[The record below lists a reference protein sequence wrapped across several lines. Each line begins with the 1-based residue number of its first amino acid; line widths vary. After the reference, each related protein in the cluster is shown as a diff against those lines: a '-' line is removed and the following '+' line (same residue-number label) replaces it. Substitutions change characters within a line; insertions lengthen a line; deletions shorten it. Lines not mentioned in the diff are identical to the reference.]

1 MKMNRKTSK
10 LRRRTRKG
18 YLLLEVVL
26 AMAIF
31 SLAATGFT
39 LALQK
44 AADASDMAAREMQ
57 ITRILASSLDEALA
71 VPVLEEG
78 EAVMELEERQVDIQT
93 VYERMEEMENQD
105 GQLLQDMWRITVTA
119 FYVQDGAEME
129 RSAVTWRYGR
139 LYQP

>member
-1 MKMNRKTSK
+1 MTTNRMPSR
-10 LRRRTRKG
+10 LCRRTRKG

-26 AMAIF
+26 AMAVF

-57 ITRILASSLDEALA
+57 ITRILSSALDEALA

-93 VYERMEEMENQD
+93 LYERIEEMENQD

-119 FYVQDGAEME
+119 FYVKDGAEIK

>member
-1 MKMNRKTSK
+1 MQRAMKRKVK
-10 LRRRTRKG
+10 N
-18 YLLLEVVL
+18 
-26 AMAIF
+26 
-31 SLAATGFT
+31 
-39 LALQK
+39 
-44 AADASDMAAREMQ
+44 DHMAAREMQ
-57 ITRILASSLDEALA
+57 ITRILSSALDEALA

-93 VYERMEEMENQD
+93 LYERIEEMENQD

-119 FYVQDGAEME
+119 FYVQDGAEIK

>member
-1 MKMNRKTSK
+1 MKTNRMTSK
-10 LRRRTRKG
+10 LRRRTLKG

-26 AMAIF
+26 AMAVF

-57 ITRILASSLDEALA
+57 ITRILSSALDEALA

-93 VYERMEEMENQD
+93 VYKRIEEMENQD

-119 FYVQDGAEME
+119 FYVQDGAEIK

>member
-26 AMAIF
+26 AMAVF

-57 ITRILASSLDEALA
+57 ITRILSSALDEALA

-93 VYERMEEMENQD
+93 LYERIEEMENQD

-119 FYVQDGAEME
+119 FYVQDGAEIK

>member
-1 MKMNRKTSK
+1 MTTNRMTSK

-26 AMAIF
+26 AMAVF

-57 ITRILASSLDEALA
+57 ITRILSSALDEALA

-93 VYERMEEMENQD
+93 VYKRIEEMENQD

-119 FYVQDGAEME
+119 FYVQDGAEIK

>member
-1 MKMNRKTSK
+1 MTTNRITSR
-10 LRRRTRKG
+10 LYRRTRKG

-26 AMAIF
+26 AMAVF

-57 ITRILASSLDEALA
+57 ITRILSSALDEALA

-93 VYERMEEMENQD
+93 VYKRIEEMENQD

-119 FYVQDGAEME
+119 FYVQDGAEIK

>member
-10 LRRRTRKG
+10 LRQRTRKG

-26 AMAIF
+26 AMAVF

-57 ITRILASSLDEALA
+57 ITRILSSALDEALA

-93 VYERMEEMENQD
+93 LYERIEEMENQD

-119 FYVQDGAEME
+119 FYVQDGAEIK